1 MIKFCSKMMFVDVN
15 LLVEVELA
23 TDDIFVFGSFV
34 NIYYLFNKFFED
46 KYRNLIDFSILSI
59 LLSFFVLLKRKEKKE
74 VEICRNF
81 PNR

>member
-23 TDDIFVFGSFV
+23 TDDIFVFGSFI

-46 KYRNLIDFSILSI
+46 KYRNLIDFFYIIHLVK
-59 LLSFFVLLKRKEKKE
+59 FFCSVKKKRKKRS
-74 VEICRNF
+74 RN
-81 PNR
+81 R